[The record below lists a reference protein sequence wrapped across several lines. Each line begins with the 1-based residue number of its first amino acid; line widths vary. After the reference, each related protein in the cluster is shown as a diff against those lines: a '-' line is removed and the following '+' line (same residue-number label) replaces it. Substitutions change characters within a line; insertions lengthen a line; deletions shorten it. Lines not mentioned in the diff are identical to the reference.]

1 MSNKPLYGYLIFLGI
16 IGLVLFL
23 IYLKSTGFIIG

>member
-1 MSNKPLYGYLIFLGI
+1 MFNKALYGYLIFLGI

-23 IYLKSTGFIIG
+23 VYLRSTGFTIG

>member
-1 MSNKPLYGYLIFLGI
+1 MNKAIYGYLIFLGI

-23 IYLKSTGFIIG
+23 IYLKSTGFTIG